1 MRAAAS
7 GGTWRRERAGAGSR
21 VAPVFR
27 AIAASDPP
35 ACTRLMIAVT
45 SGDSGLVPGAA
56 SGGLPGLTLGGCPS
70 VFTMFWQG
78 YISSVG
84 CVPLVV
90 SPLPHGRPV
99 HISLSASG
107 RPCTTS

>member
-1 MRAAAS
+1 ML
-7 GGTWRRERAGAGSR
+7 
-21 VAPVFR
+21 FR
-27 AIAASDPP
+27 SFHF
-35 ACTRLMIAVT
+35 
-45 SGDSGLVPGAA
+45 
-56 SGGLPGLTLGGCPS
+56 LPGFRGNDIYSMRDGQPGMTLGGCPG

-84 CVPLVV
+84 CVPLAV